1 LQTRVQ
7 VPHAH
12 IVFQYHVQIQIG
24 IFMGRSVGLR
34 AEEIYLFNRDGVN
47 NEFGEF
53 ILFRLDCF
61 VHIFNYYTFR
71 TRIQYLVHAIFW

>member
-1 LQTRVQ
+1 
-7 VPHAH
+7 
-12 IVFQYHVQIQIG
+12 
-24 IFMGRSVGLR
+24 MGRSVGIR

-61 VHIFNYYTFR
+61 VHIFNYCTYR
-71 TRIQYLVHAIFW
+71 TRAQYLVHAIF